1 MAKLIIHNES
11 TLLYPI
17 ISDSYANI
25 DNALDIWMKFTSY
38 LKPEELLFID
48 ELKDKNIS
56 SISQSEMDKYNN
68 IRKQIVTSELLVKY
82 KNKECTQ
89 EEHNQVVE
97 FMHTSLKKFIK
108 SRLTEEELN
117 SANIFIETLETKEQ
131 LLKYIDSQEVNYMNL
146 NIYNSYV
153 LFVAKERLYYLEQKA
168 IEEKI
173 RSEQVERAIR
183 LKKSLVRDY
192 GHKF

>member
-97 FMHTSLKKFIK
+97 FMHTYLKKFIK
-108 SRLTEEELN
+108 SRLTEEALD
-117 SANIFIETLETKEQ
+117 SANIFIETLETEEQ
-131 LLKYIDSQEVNYMNL
+131 LKKYINLQEVNYMDL
-146 NIYNSYV
+146 NIYNAYV
-153 LFVAKERLYYLEQKA
+153 LFIAKEKLYYLQQKS
-168 IEEKI
+168 INEKI
-173 RSEQVERAIR
+173 RSEQFERAIS
-183 LKKSLVRDY
+183 LKRSLVRDY